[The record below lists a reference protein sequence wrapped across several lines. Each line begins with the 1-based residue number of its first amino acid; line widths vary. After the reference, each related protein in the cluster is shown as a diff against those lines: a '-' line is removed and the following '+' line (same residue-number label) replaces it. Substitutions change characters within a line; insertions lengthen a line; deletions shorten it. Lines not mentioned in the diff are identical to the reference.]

1 MNSINNDLTSN
12 VPNVDKNVT
21 KLSLNFDFI
30 NNLPKILT
38 NVVLDPKIVILYQI
52 SLKTVK
58 IGRAH
63 V

>member
-30 NNLPKILT
+30 TNLPKILT